1 MKKRIISFLTV
12 LVMAFSLSAVTYAE
26 VPTAGIEKPEFEEPG
41 ITPQYTYTDSCK
53 ASLSISGG
61 TAYCSTKVSGKSTAT
76 KIQITMTLQKKT
88 LLWWSDKSEW
98 TTTVNSSTAL
108 FEKTAS
114 TGSGTYRVKAVCK
127 VYSGSASESITV
139 YSAEKKV

>member
-1 MKKRIISFLTV
+1 MKKRIISLLMV

-41 ITPQYTYTDSCK
+41 ITPQYQYAKECSAT
-53 ASLSISGG
+53 LSISGG
-61 TAYCSTKVSGKSTAT
+61 TAYCSAKANGSSVTKV
-76 KIQITMTLQKKT
+76 QITMTLQKKT

-114 TGSGTYRVKAVCK
+114 AGSGTYRVKAVCK